1 MNFNNDS
8 NSDTEV
14 SDLSTYID
22 TNVQLYAGYSRVFLG
37 PEPVDVI
44 CFRGVYYQL
53 SNKPSGLLGRF
64 RVLQL
69 DHLMMVYDFRT
80 RGWYNAFQRYFDL
93 LREKTTQFLALQ
105 TNGEIENLMSSSIEL
120 STFTGVFKH
129 HGRFLSRVFRD
140 LLPDIT
146 DDHANTLVW
155 SMNLDEDNGLFY
167 PTCDVRD
174 SVNSSMLL
182 VPRIGDVLE
191 AHMGVLDQPD
201 VVGDS
206 KVESREQQFM
216 FADDREGHKVIIPSA
231 VDEVRSIRDE
241 KFARFENFFQR
252 PLKLNAYKWQ
262 VGGTLF
268 ADINPWDDYLE
279 HPVIVNRINNF
290 KLLRGTLCFKI
301 IVSGTPFHFGRAI
314 AAYQPLHRYDTIS
327 DFNTLTPEPLVR
339 MTSLPK
345 VFIDPSDSSGGYME
359 LPFFYHRD
367 YVNITK
373 REWINLGNIFLRTL
387 NPLKHA
393 NGANNDVT
401 VTTFAWMKDVELAA
415 ATSIDSTA
423 LQPQMGEIDEAN
435 KEGAISGPA
444 TKVAGMAAKLGKVP
458 YIGPY
463 ADATE
468 MAAKGVASMAKLFGM
483 SRPPQTKNVEPY
495 KPEALSSLALTTVPD
510 RSAKLTVDDKQEMS
524 IDPRISG
531 TSSTVDPLSIQNIV
545 SHESWFDT
553 FTWAVGDNVET
564 FLWNCRVNPMIWRE
578 NGAGTIYLT
587 SVAYAALPFNTWSGS
602 LEFRVQVVCSKMHN
616 GKLRINYDPNYN
628 SVVAGDATLSQ
639 YLTSYSKV
647 IDLRHSNDCTISIPM
662 NQVQTFMEMPA
673 PGLDAVTEVYST
685 TQYAAISDTLFNG
698 TISISVL
705 NELTTPN
712 STADNDVE
720 VNVYVKGGKDLTF
733 REPTNLLSRYEVV
746 PIGFDPQ
753 MSAPLKDDEDIEVE
767 SGTILDAHMSEAIH
781 PDGDMQTENKPT
793 QEPCMDMTAAGM
805 STKVGDVYYGEIIE
819 SFRPLIKRFNHH
831 ERIVPVESDL
841 LGAKHLLVS
850 RAAFPRLKG
859 FMPNAVTPTLA
870 PVGDY
875 NFVNMTLLNYI
886 TLGYAGARGAIRWK
900 FSPTQAASSP
910 MQIRAEHRNVR
921 FGQTN
926 LYDEST
932 QTITTSLQN
941 PLEIVRRAV
950 TGGAFPGEAQVGP
963 FTGLAGGALNHSSVN
978 GTLEIEIPYYTPLR
992 FEPGKRNNYEVRD
1005 LDYDRGYPYDR
1016 VLQLDVNYLLTNAD
1030 IKVAM
1035 LDAYVAAG
1043 EDFTTYFFTGAP
1055 PLFYRETLPTVV

>member
-64 RVLQL
+64 RILQL

-105 TNGEIENLMSSSIEL
+105 TNSEIENLMNSSIEL
-120 STFTGVFKH
+120 STFSGVFKN

-182 VPRIGDVLE
+182 VPRLGDVLE

-201 VVGDS
+201 IVGDS
-206 KVESREQQFM
+206 KVETREQQFM

-231 VDEVRSIRDE
+231 VDDVRSIRDE
-241 KFARFENFFQR
+241 KFARFENFFER

-290 KLLRGTLCFKI
+290 KLLRGTMCFKI

-314 AAYQPLHRYDTIS
+314 ACYQPLHRYDYVS

-345 VFIDPSDSSGGYME
+345 IFIDPSDSSGGYME

-401 VTTFAWMKDVELAA
+401 VTTFAWMKDVELAG

-435 KEGAISGPA
+435 SNGAISGPA
-444 TKVAGMAAKLGKVP
+444 TKVAGLAAKLGNVP

-495 KPEALSSLALTTVPD
+495 KPEALSSMALTTVPD

-578 NGAGTIYLT
+578 AAGTIYLT

-733 REPTNLLSRYEVV
+733 REPTNLLSRYAVV

-753 MSAPLKDDEDIEVE
+753 MGEDEEE
-767 SGTILDAHMSEAIH
+767 EGAILDMQMSEAIH

-831 ERIVPVESDL
+831 ERISQTTTAATEYISYFTR
-841 LGAKHLLVS
+841 S
-850 RAAFPRLKG
+850 AFPRLKG
-859 FMPNAVTPTLA
+859 EMPNAVTPIL
-870 PVGDY
+870 GGNF

-886 TLGYAGARGAIRWK
+886 ALGYSGLRGAVRWK
-900 FSPTQAASSP
+900 LVPYIGGAVNASFA
-910 MQIRAEHRNVR
+910 AEHRNVR
-921 FGQTN
+921 YGQTSMYLNTAFETGDKSAELVAN
-926 LYDEST
+926 L
-932 QTITTSLQN
+932 
-941 PLEIVRRAV
+941 AV
-950 TGGAFPGEAQVGP
+950 TGSTSLAALGVIEPY
-963 FTGLAGGALNHSSVN
+963 TGMAGGALAHSSVN
-978 GTLEIEIPYYTPLR
+978 YTLEVEVPYYSPLR
-992 FEPGKRNNYEVRD
+992 FEPGKRINYEVRD

-1016 VLQLDVNYLLTNAD
+1016 ILNTTLCAANPLFGQGAETSSYY
-1030 IKVAM
+1030 
-1035 LDAYVAAG
+1035 DAYVAAG

-1055 PLFYRETLPTVV
+1055 PLVYLATIPDPL

>member
-1 MNFNNDS
+1 MSFYETNS
-8 NSDTEV
+8 NSDTSV
-14 SDLSTYID
+14 SDLSTYVD

-44 CFRGVYYQL
+44 AFRGVYYQL

-80 RGWYNAFQRYFDL
+80 RSWYSAFQKYFDQ
-93 LREKTTQFLALQ
+93 LREKTLQYLALQ
-105 TNGEIENLMSSSIEL
+105 TNSEIETLLYSTIEL
-120 STFTGVFKH
+120 SSFTGSFKN

-140 LLPDIT
+140 LLPDLS
-146 DDHANTLVW
+146 DEHARTLVW

-174 SVNSSMLL
+174 SSNCSMLL
-182 VPRIGDVLE
+182 VPRVGDALE

-201 VVGDS
+201 VIGDS
-206 KVESREQQFM
+206 KTETREQQFM

-231 VDEVRSIRDE
+231 VDDVRSIRDE
-241 KFARFENFFQR
+241 KFARFENFFER

-279 HPVIVNRINNF
+279 HPVIVNRVNNF

-301 IVSGTPFHFGRAI
+301 VVSGTPFHYGRAI
-314 AAYQPLHRYDTIS
+314 ACYQPLHRYDTVS
-327 DFNTLTPEPLVR
+327 DFNTLTQEPLVR

-435 KEGAISGPA
+435 SGGVISGPA
-444 TKVAGMAAKLGKVP
+444 TKVAGVAAKLGTVP
-458 YIGPY
+458 YLAPY
-463 ADATE
+463 ANATE
-468 MAAKGVASMAKLFGM
+468 MAAKGVAGMAKLFGM

-495 KPEALSSLALTTVPD
+495 KPEAVSSMALTTVPD

-531 TSSTVDPLSIQNIV
+531 TSSNVDPLSIQNIV

-553 FTWAVGDNVET
+553 FTWAVGDNTET

-578 NGAGTIYLT
+578 GAGGTIYLT
-587 SVAYAALPFNTWSGS
+587 SLAYAALPFNSWSGS
-602 LEFRVQVVCSKMHN
+602 IEFRVQVVCSKMHN

-639 YLTSYSKV
+639 YLTSYSKI
-647 IDLRHSNDCTISIPM
+647 IDLRYFNDCTISIFM
-662 NQVQTFMEMPA
+662 N
-673 PGLDAVTEVYST
+673 
-685 TQYAAISDTLFNG
+685 
-698 TISISVL
+698 
-705 NELTTPN
+705 
-712 STADNDVE
+712 
-720 VNVYVKGGKDLTF
+720 
-733 REPTNLLSRYEVV
+733 
-746 PIGFDPQ
+746 
-753 MSAPLKDDEDIEVE
+753 
-767 SGTILDAHMSEAIH
+767 
-781 PDGDMQTENKPT
+781 
-793 QEPCMDMTAAGM
+793 
-805 STKVGDVYYGEIIE
+805 
-819 SFRPLIKRFNHH
+819 
-831 ERIVPVESDL
+831 
-841 LGAKHLLVS
+841 
-850 RAAFPRLKG
+850 
-859 FMPNAVTPTLA
+859 
-870 PVGDY
+870 
-875 NFVNMTLLNYI
+875 
-886 TLGYAGARGAIRWK
+886 
-900 FSPTQAASSP
+900 
-910 MQIRAEHRNVR
+910 
-921 FGQTN
+921 
-926 LYDEST
+926 
-932 QTITTSLQN
+932 
-941 PLEIVRRAV
+941 
-950 TGGAFPGEAQVGP
+950 
-963 FTGLAGGALNHSSVN
+963 
-978 GTLEIEIPYYTPLR
+978 
-992 FEPGKRNNYEVRD
+992 
-1005 LDYDRGYPYDR
+1005 
-1016 VLQLDVNYLLTNAD
+1016 
-1030 IKVAM
+1030 
-1035 LDAYVAAG
+1035 
-1043 EDFTTYFFTGAP
+1043 
-1055 PLFYRETLPTVV
+1055 

>member
-1 MNFNNDS
+1 M
-8 NSDTEV
+8 
-14 SDLSTYID
+14 YID
-22 TNVQLYAGYSRVFLG
+22 TNVQLFAGYSRLFLG
-37 PEPVDVI
+37 SEPVDVI
-44 CFRGVYYQL
+44 AFEGIYYQL
-53 SNKPSGLLGRF
+53 SNKPSGLMGRF

-80 RGWYNAFQRYFDL
+80 RSWYQSFRKYFDQ
-93 LREKTTQFLALQ
+93 LREKTARLQ
-105 TNGEIENLMSSSIEL
+105 TLQTSSEMEILLASSVRL
-120 STFTGVFKH
+120 STFSGVFKH
-129 HGRFLSRVFRD
+129 HGSFLTRVFRD
-140 LLPDIT
+140 LLPELS
-146 DDHANTLVW
+146 DDNARTLVW
-155 SMNLDEDNGLFY
+155 SMNLDERHGLYY

-174 SVNSSMLL
+174 SANTSMLL
-182 VPRIGDVLE
+182 APRFGDALE

-201 VVGDS
+201 VIGDS
-206 KVESREQQFM
+206 KTETREQQFM

-231 VDEVRSIRDE
+231 VDDVRSIRDE
-241 KFARFENFFQR
+241 DFARFENFFER

-279 HPVIVNRINNF
+279 HPVIVNRVNNF

-301 IVSGTPFHFGRAI
+301 VVSGTPFHYGRAI
-314 AAYQPLHRYDTIS
+314 ACYQPLHRYDTIS
-327 DFNTLTPEPLVR
+327 DFNTLTQEPLVR

-373 REWINLGNIFLRTL
+373 REWINIGNIFLRTL

-415 ATSIDSTA
+415 ATSIDSSA

-435 KEGAISGPA
+435 ENGVISGPA
-444 TKVAGMAAKLGKVP
+444 TKIAGLAAKLGKVP

-463 ADATE
+463 ADATQ
-468 MAAKGVASMAKLFGM
+468 MAATGVANMAKLFGM

-495 KPEALSSLALTTVPD
+495 KPETVSSLALTTVPD
-510 RSAKLTVDDKQEMS
+510 RSAKMTVDDKQEMS

-553 FTWAVGDNVET
+553 FTWAVGDNTET

-578 NGAGTIYLT
+578 GAGGALYLT
-587 SVAYAALPFNTWSGS
+587 SVAYAALPFNSWSGS

-628 SVVAGDATLSQ
+628 SVQDGTYSQ
-639 YLTSYSKV
+639 YLTSYSKI
-647 IDLRHSNDCTISIPM
+647 IDLRHSTDCTISIPM

-698 TISISVL
+698 TISITVM

-712 STADNDVE
+712 STTDNDVE

-733 REPTNLLSRYEVV
+733 REPTSLLSRYEVV
-746 PIGFDPQ
+746 PIGFGAQ
-753 MSAPLKDDEDIEVE
+753 MSAPSEEQERDAQ
-767 SGTILDAHMSEAIH
+767 GAILEPHMSEAIH
-781 PDGDMQTENKPT
+781 PDGDMAIENKPT

-805 STKVGDVYYGEIIE
+805 STSVGDVYYGEIIE

-831 ERIVPVESDL
+831 ERIVTNPSDN
-841 LGAKHLLVS
+841 LGMKMLNFTRS
-850 RAAFPRLKG
+850 AFPRLKG
-859 FMPNAVTPTLA
+859 EMPNAVTPTLVPA
-870 PVGDY
+870 GNY
-875 NFVNMTLLNYI
+875 NFVNMTLLQYI
-886 TLGYAGARGAIRWK
+886 TLGFSGSRGAIRWK
-900 FSPTQAASSP
+900 MVPFHDKNAMSQF
-910 MQIRAEHRNVR
+910 RVEHRNVR
-921 FGQTN
+921 FGQTE
-926 LYDEST
+926 LYRTANSSFNTATST
-932 QTITTSLQN
+932 SNELS
-941 PLEIVRRAV
+941 RRAV
-950 TGGAFPGEAQVGP
+950 MGGQIVNIEP
-963 FTGLAGGALNHSSVN
+963 FTGMAGGVLNQSTVN
-978 GTLEIEIPYYTPLR
+978 GTVEFEVPYYTPLR

-1016 VLQLDVNYLLTNAD
+1016 VLIGELGLPLDDAA
-1030 IKVAM
+1030 IKVLAV
-1035 LDAYVAAG
+1035 DTYVAAG
-1043 EDFTTYFFTGAP
+1043 EDYTTYFFTGAP
-1055 PLFYRETLPTVV
+1055 PLLYRATLPTVA